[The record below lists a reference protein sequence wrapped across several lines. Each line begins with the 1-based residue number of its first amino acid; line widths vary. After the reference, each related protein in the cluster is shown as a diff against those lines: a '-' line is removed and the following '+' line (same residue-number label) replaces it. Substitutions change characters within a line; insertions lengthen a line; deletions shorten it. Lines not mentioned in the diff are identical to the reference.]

1 MIVATSA
8 FLPPILPVV
17 VILLSTRSKVSCR
30 QEQDDGRN
38 RYGPFICRSEQT
50 PFEIAIGQGK
60 YKRDTRTPCD
70 PTSGL
75 KREIPQ
81 TTRSKLELHGVT
93 PSRDHDCFL
102 IETGQSRRD
111 LFRV

>member
-8 FLPPILPVV
+8 ILPPTPLVV
-17 VILLSTRSKVSCR
+17 VILLSTRSKVSCC

-38 RYGPFICRSEQT
+38 RHGPFICRSERT

-75 KREIPQ
+75 K
-81 TTRSKLELHGVT
+81 
-93 PSRDHDCFL
+93 
-102 IETGQSRRD
+102 
-111 LFRV
+111 